1 MYLIFVVLDAV
12 PGRGEY
18 AGTAQP
24 AGRPGGGDSP
34 TQHSAGRTQER
45 APCQLIYL
53 LCLAFRAQVY
63 YKKQFCGAGATR
75 SQLINVYFLHHLIKV
90 FDTNNETILIPELE
104 PKGVQK
110 PGSEQNTQRPAP
122 HH

>member
-34 TQHSAGRTQER
+34 TQHSAGHTQER
-45 APCQLIYL
+45 APCQLISIFD
-53 LCLAFRAQVY
+53 AKISVHKF
-63 YKKQFCGAGATR
+63 
-75 SQLINVYFLHHLIKV
+75 IIKSS
-90 FDTNNETILIPELE
+90 FAELE
-104 PKGVQK
+104 PLVANL
-110 PGSEQNTQRPAP
+110 SMFTFCIT
-122 HH
+122 